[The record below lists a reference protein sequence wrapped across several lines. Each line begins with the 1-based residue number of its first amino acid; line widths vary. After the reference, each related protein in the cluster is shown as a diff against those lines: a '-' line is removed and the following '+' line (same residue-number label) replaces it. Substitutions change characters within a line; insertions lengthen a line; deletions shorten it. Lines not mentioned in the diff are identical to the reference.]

1 MISDT
6 AGQIR
11 LDNILCQPIFGQVKK
26 LREEYVES
34 EADLEDHP
42 KFAYSWNVP
51 RCLVRYGAV
60 LLVM

>member
-42 KFAYSWNVP
+42 KFAYS
-51 RCLVRYGAV
+51 
-60 LLVM
+60 